1 MDKASLPNPMLSR
14 ADTPRVSVVM
24 PVHNALPFLDAAVR
38 SIVCQ
43 TFSDF
48 EFVILDDAST
58 DGSTERLRYWAT
70 QDSRIRLLEAKQ
82 KLGPALS
89 SDRVAREASAPIVAR
104 MDADDVSYPDRLE
117 RQLEVLS
124 RHLDVGVVG
133 SLGDVID
140 SRGHTVRGRDPWR
153 LKRASWFV
161 PFAHGTL
168 MYRRTLF
175 DQVGGYRKACVYW
188 EDQDLIAR
196 MRIVSKVL
204 VIPRALYQTRQWTKN
219 TRLISEPD
227 RLEQAMDLGYRAV
240 ARLEQGRDYDD
251 LLHIDAKPTKV
262 DPRVF
267 ISLGSM
273 GLWAGQNPR
282 MLRRLLRRGQLS
294 FDMRSF
300 TALVWAVWGSISPG
314 SLRRFLWLLLQI
326 RNTLASGTVPT
337 NEPVPWSPASRNAN
351 PRRRTDSRGAA
362 V

>member
-1 MDKASLPNPMLSR
+1 MDKTAVPNPTLLH

-24 PVHNALPFLDAAVR
+24 PVRNALPYLDAAVR
-38 SIVCQ
+38 SILGQ

-70 QDSRIRLLEAKQ
+70 QDSRIRLIEVKQ
-82 KLGPALS
+82 NLGPALS
-89 SDRVAREASAPIVAR
+89 SDRVARAARAPIVTR

-124 RHLDVGVVG
+124 HHPDVGVVG

-140 SRGHTVRGRDPWR
+140 SRGRRLRGPDPWR

-168 MYRRTLF
+168 MYRRALF

-196 MRIVSKVL
+196 MRIVSNVL

-219 TRLISEPD
+219 TRLISRPD
-227 RLEQAMDLGYRAV
+227 RLEQAMDLAYRAV

-251 LLHIDAKPTKV
+251 LLRVDAKPTKV
-262 DPRVF
+262 DPRAF

-282 MLRRLLRRGQLS
+282 VFRRLLRRGQLS
-294 FDMRSF
+294 FDIRSL
-300 TALVWAVWGSISPG
+300 TALVWAAWGSISPG
-314 SLRRFLWLLLQI
+314 SLRPFLWLLLQI

-337 NEPVPWSPASRNAN
+337 NEPVPWLPTGQKASPRC
-351 PRRRTDSRGAA
+351 PTDSRRAA
-362 V
+362 T